1 MRRRT
6 LSLKFTYLRFV
17 YFHKCKSFPPNMS
30 EDDKLPSFSTDQARD
45 CFDVSM
51 IQFIDFSARISIL
64 IRHKSRKCRRN
75 CFQNITKSQLKTYK
89 PQNSMI
95 KSIYLHCSTSAWQVS
110 RFYYPSYRLNFVEL
124 VWDFYHRFIASRL
137 FPAQLNRKLI
147 FIIHSRDF
155 SFLHTFSLSWRFE
168 VEIEII
174 YSSNTSEMKPACD
187 WFIKE
192 MFRFSSSRLIQVSF
206 KSSALKSSALNA
218 SH

>member
-1 MRRRT
+1 
-6 LSLKFTYLRFV
+6 
-17 YFHKCKSFPPNMS
+17 MS

-64 IRHKSRKCRRN
+64 IRHKSRKCRGN
-75 CFQNITKSQLKTYK
+75 CFQNITKNQPKTYK

-124 VWDFYHRFIASRL
+124 VWDFYLRFIALNWKTHDFSRL
-137 FPAQLNRKLI
+137 NWIENWFPS
-147 FIIHSRDF
+147 FILAISHF
-155 SFLHTFSLSWRFE
+155 CTRFHFQ

-174 YSSNTSEMKPACD
+174 YSSKTGEMKPACD

-192 MFRFSSSRLIQVSF
+192 MFRFSSSHLIQVSF